1 MNRRIPSA
9 RPGERDRQPTSG
21 GKRSSLP
28 PDTTTS
34 DAAEILRLQ
43 RALGNRVVS
52 QILQRQDV
60 QPDQQSDQPGSGDPQ
75 YSQSPS
81 GPSGGGSGDQPLD
94 LPPVEQQVTLQPVEM
109 IPMDASDVGSGPG
122 DYELPPDPNVAMA
135 KHIDRSAVVQR
146 DPPDG
151 SVKPRLDVGGGV
163 TGTVGPPP
171 NPSTGPT
178 PNAPA
183 PFTITSSVV
192 LDKFDIFHIPQLN
205 LDFGHEPSFQLQLDP
220 SSGVSAQAAIALI
233 NLHWN
238 PPWGHEVE
246 ASISPFV
253 QGTLKPLALTQVG
266 GQIQAEQHV
275 TGTLSITLTATGG
288 YQPPTPGQ
296 QGGLVLTGGAGV
308 LLHFDWDKLF

>member
-1 MNRRIPSA
+1 MNRRIPSG
-9 RPGERDRQPTSG
+9 RPGERNRQPTSS
-21 GKRSSLP
+21 GKRPTLP
-28 PDTTTS
+28 PNTTSS
-34 DAAEILRLQ
+34 DAAEIMRLQ

-52 QILQRQDV
+52 QILQRQDGPADQ
-60 QPDQQSDQPGSGDPQ
+60 QPDQPDSGDPQ
-75 YSQSPS
+75 YNQSS
-81 GPSGGGSGDQPLD
+81 GPSGGGSGGQPED
-94 LPPVEQQVTLQPVEM
+94 LPPVEQQVTLAPVDI
-109 IPMDASDVGSGPG
+109 IPMDASDTGSGPG
-122 DYELPPDPNVAMA
+122 DYELPQDPNVAMA
-135 KHIDRSAVVQR
+135 KHVDQAAVVQR

-151 SVKPRLDVGGGV
+151 SVTPRLDVGGGV
-163 TGTVGPPP
+163 TGTVGSPP
-171 NPSTGPT
+171 NPSTVPT

-253 QGTLKPLALTQVG
+253 QASLMPLALTQIG
-266 GQIQAEQHV
+266 GQIQGEQHL